1 MVRQWALTLA
11 PLRAA
16 AFRGAGGQ
24 AKEYSIHDV
33 KPFYKSRLFTSNRF
47 TLDEARRVI
56 SLPV

>member
-1 MVRQWALTLA
+1 LVC
-11 PLRAA
+11 
-16 AFRGAGGQ
+16 RGGGGQ